1 MNDANELEIE
11 YQKKLRDLQSTIN
24 SINQTICDIDVNDE
38 EKKEILSHINNAN
51 TKINNLVRDI
61 QSEEE

>member
-11 YQKKLRDLQSTIN
+11 YKKKLRDLQSTIN
-24 SINQTICDIDVNDE
+24 SINQTISDIDVNDE
-38 EKKEILSHINNAN
+38 EKTEILSHINNAN

>member
-24 SINQTICDIDVNDE
+24 SINQTISDIDVNDE
-38 EKKEILSHINNAN
+38 EKTEILSHINNAN